1 MSSTYRCVHAT
12 VWSPSFGRQ
21 EVLWGPA
28 QLLSCTQ
35 WRARCWA
42 QGLLRE
48 KALNTG
54 ELLRQHKALKERH
67 EVVAAE
73 LDRERSAREDAAA
86 EVKAAKQS
94 VAESAKCDSCHATRS
109 RAHSSA
115 GGIRFL
121 RPLQTLLPCFGLASY
136 AMPSHARHH
145 LILLLM
151 GKLLPTSSPLRRK
164 FPSR

>member
-1 MSSTYRCVHAT
+1 M
-12 VWSPSFGRQ
+12 
-21 EVLWGPA
+21 
-28 QLLSCTQ
+28 
-35 WRARCWA
+35 RCWA

-67 EVVAAE
+67 EVIAEE

-94 VAESAKCDSCHATRS
+94 VAESAKCDSCHDARS

-115 GGIRFL
+115 GEIRFSH
-121 RPLQTLLPCFGLASY
+121 PLQTLLPRFDLASS
-136 AMPSHARHH
+136 ATPSHARHH
-145 LILLLM
+145 RSLLLM
-151 GKLLPTSSPLRRK
+151 GMPLQLL
-164 FPSR
+164 